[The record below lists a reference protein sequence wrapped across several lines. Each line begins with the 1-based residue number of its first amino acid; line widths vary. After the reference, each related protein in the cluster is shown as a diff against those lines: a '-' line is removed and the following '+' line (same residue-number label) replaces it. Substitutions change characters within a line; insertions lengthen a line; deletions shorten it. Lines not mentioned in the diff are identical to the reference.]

1 MKKFI
6 STRPNRARGGG
17 NKNFN
22 RGRGNR
28 RNNNRKNNN
37 NNVNFT
43 KESLDNDLEK
53 YMAQTKIDSD
63 SVDMNAI

>member
-1 MKKFI
+1 MILF
-6 STRPNRARGGG
+6 TRPNRGRGSG
-17 NKNFN
+17 NKNYI

-37 NNVNFT
+37 NNNNNNYT

-63 SVDMNAI
+63 SIDMNAM